1 MHVIRNAG
9 GRAIEAVRSLVISQQ
24 LLGTREVRSPTQ
36 PAGFEATGVLPFV
49 DMTVKHSSP
58 RPTRHRVRIVR
69 G

>member
-24 LLGTREVRSPTQ
+24 LLGTREVRQ
-36 PAGFEATGVLPFV
+36 PQQAGFEATGVVPFV
-49 DMTVKHSSP
+49 GMTVKHSSP
-58 RPTRHRVRIVR
+58 RPTRHRVRIVL